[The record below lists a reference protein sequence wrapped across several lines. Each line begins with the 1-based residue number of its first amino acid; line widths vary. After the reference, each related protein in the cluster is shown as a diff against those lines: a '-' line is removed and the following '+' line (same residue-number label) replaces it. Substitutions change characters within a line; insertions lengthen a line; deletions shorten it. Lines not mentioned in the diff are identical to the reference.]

1 MIIIIHGYDPCT
13 DTYLLPY
20 LLLSFF
26 KSNDTL
32 LINFLLFDVTI
43 IFLGTSQILDAFL
56 CCAILYSTGHGL
68 YLTHWYAPLS
78 TQYSFDHIVGTK

>member
-1 MIIIIHGYDPCT
+1 MDMIHAQTHICFHICCSH
-13 DTYLLPY
+13 
-20 LLLSFF
+20 SF